1 MAWYMAALPALT
13 PIIRNS
19 SRRLKQGKAI
29 SFPIATSDSGA
40 ERLSHEAAAHTRRP
54 ARRPARARAAVQR
67 RRPAAPLWRK
77 MAQVGHASG
86 AATATLWFFYIIL
99 VTLQKSRGQANMRS
113 VKTLGLLGTGVI
125 GGGWAARALHF
136 GIDVI
141 AADVKPEMEEWIR
154 GAVANAEPAL
164 ARLTSAPLPP
174 KGILSFTT
182 DLREMARRADFVQ
195 ENIPE
200 QLALKQRMLAEV
212 SRHAAAD
219 VIIASST
226 SGLTPTDLQRDMV
239 SPQRFCVA
247 HPFNPVY
254 LLPLVELVGG
264 ASTAQSTI
272 DAAAKFF
279 KYIGMHPLHVRH
291 EVPGHLTDR
300 LQEAL
305 WREILHL
312 VNDGIAT
319 TGELDDSIVYGPGL
333 RWAAMGTN
341 LIYHLAGGESGMRH
355 MLAQFGPCL
364 KWPWTKLEA
373 PELTDTL
380 IDRMVEGTQVEAA
393 GRSIR
398 ELERLRDDYLVAIQ
412 QVLRQYDI
420 GAGST
425 LRALEERLHKDATRA
440 SATAPADS
448 ARPLRLMDATVR
460 AEWVDYNRHMSDFR
474 YVQLCGDAIDVL
486 FRQVGVDEAYRA
498 SGRMYYT
505 VENHIRHLGEAKAG
519 EALYVTAQVLGVD
532 AKRLHVLQRVYRS
545 RDGREIANA
554 EQMYLHADTAAAKAS
569 PADPTIRAKLEA
581 FARAHAGLPVPPEC
595 GKAISLARI

>member
-1 MAWYMAALPALT
+1 M
-13 PIIRNS
+13 IIM
-19 SRRLKQGKAI
+19 
-29 SFPIATSDSGA
+29 
-40 ERLSHEAAAHTRRP
+40 
-54 ARRPARARAAVQR
+54 
-67 RRPAAPLWRK
+67 RK
-77 MAQVGHASG
+77 
-86 AATATLWFFYIIL
+86 
-99 VTLQKSRGQANMRS
+99 

-164 ARLTSAPLPP
+164 ARLTFAPLPP
-174 KGILSFTT
+174 KGKLSFTT
-182 DLREMARRADFVQ
+182 DLKVMAQRADFIQ

-200 QLALKQRMLAEV
+200 QLPLKQRMLAEV
-212 SRHAAAD
+212 SRYAAAD

-239 SPQRFCVA
+239 SPERFCVA

-264 ASTAQSTI
+264 EKTVQATI
-272 DAAAKFF
+272 DAAAQFF
-279 KYIGMHPLHVRH
+279 KYIGMHPLHVRR

-312 VNDGIAT
+312 VNDGVAT
-319 TGELDDSIVYGPGL
+319 TGELDESIIYGPGL

-373 PELTDTL
+373 PELTEGL
-380 IDRMVEGTQVEAA
+380 IDRMVEGTQAQAA

-412 QVLRQYDI
+412 QVLRQYNI
-420 GAGST
+420 GAGAT
-425 LRALEERLHKDATRA
+425 LRALEERLYLDAAGSQAAKPIETGK
-440 SATAPADS
+440 
-448 ARPLRLMDATVR
+448 PLRLLDTVVR
-460 AEWVDYNRHMSDFR
+460 PEWVDYNRHMSDFR
-474 YVQLCGDAIDVL
+474 YSQVFGDAMDAL
-486 FRQVGVDEAYRA
+486 FRRAGVDEAYRNT
-498 SGRMYYT
+498 GRMYYS
-505 VENHIRHLGEAKAG
+505 VESHVKHVGEAKVG
-519 EALYVTAQVLGVD
+519 EPLYVTTQLLAVD
-532 AKRLHVLQRVYRS
+532 DKRLHVFHRMHRG
-545 RDGREIANA
+545 RDDKQVATA
-554 EQMYLHADTAAAKAS
+554 EQMYLHVDTAAAKAA
-569 PADPTIRAKLEA
+569 PADAAVRSKLEA
-581 FARAHAGLPVPPEC
+581 MLRGHGGLAAPPEAGRAVGR
-595 GKAISLARI
+595 GKH

>member
-1 MAWYMAALPALT
+1 M
-13 PIIRNS
+13 RN
-19 SRRLKQGKAI
+19 
-29 SFPIATSDSGA
+29 
-40 ERLSHEAAAHTRRP
+40 
-54 ARRPARARAAVQR
+54 
-67 RRPAAPLWRK
+67 
-77 MAQVGHASG
+77 
-86 AATATLWFFYIIL
+86 
-99 VTLQKSRGQANMRS
+99 

-141 AADVKPEMEEWIR
+141 AADVKPEMEAWIR

-174 KGILSFTT
+174 KGTLSFTT
-182 DLREMARRADFVQ
+182 DARVMAERADFIQ

-212 SRHAAAD
+212 SRYAAAD

-239 SPQRFCVA
+239 SPERFLVA

-264 ASTAQSTI
+264 RNT
-272 DAAAKFF
+272 AAATIAASARFF
-279 KYIGMHPLHVRH
+279 TYIGMHALEVRR

-300 LQEAL
+300 LQEAI
-305 WREILHL
+305 WREILHM
-312 VNDGIAT
+312 VNDGVAT
-319 TGELDDSIVYGPGL
+319 TGELDDSIIYGPGL

-341 LIYHLAGGESGMRH
+341 MIYHLAGGEAGMRH
-355 MLAQFGPCL
+355 MLAQFGPAL

-373 PELTDTL
+373 PELTESL
-380 IDRMVEGTQVEAA
+380 IDKMVEGTQAQAA

-425 LRALEERLHKDATRA
+425 LRALEERLYKDAGVGAA
-440 SATAPADS
+440 SAPGGAGS
-448 ARPLRLMDATVR
+448 AAQLPRFDTVVRP
-460 AEWVDYNRHMSDFR
+460 EWTDYNMHMSDFH
-474 YVQLCGDAIDVL
+474 YGHIFGDAMDAL
-486 FRQVGVDEAYRA
+486 YRQLGIDEAYRKK
-498 SGRMYYT
+498 GRMFYT
-505 VENHIRHLGEAKAG
+505 VESHIKHLAEAKVG
-519 EALYVTAQVLGVD
+519 EPLYVTTQILGAD
-532 AKRLHVLQRVYRS
+532 AKRLHVFHRLHRRG
-545 RDGREIANA
+545 DDALIATG
-554 EQMYLHADTAAAKAS
+554 EQMHLHVNTKEAKATPVDAATGAALDS
-569 PADPTIRAKLEA
+569 LSRAHVALPLPSEAGKPVGSRAK
-581 FARAHAGLPVPPEC
+581 H
-595 GKAISLARI
+595 

>member
-1 MAWYMAALPALT
+1 M
-13 PIIRNS
+13 
-19 SRRLKQGKAI
+19 
-29 SFPIATSDSGA
+29 
-40 ERLSHEAAAHTRRP
+40 
-54 ARRPARARAAVQR
+54 
-67 RRPAAPLWRK
+67 RK
-77 MAQVGHASG
+77 V
-86 AATATLWFFYIIL
+86 
-99 VTLQKSRGQANMRS
+99 R
-113 VKTLGLLGTGVI
+113 TLGLLGTGVI

-164 ARLTSAPLPP
+164 ARLTCAPLPP
-174 KGILSFTT
+174 KGKLSFTT
-182 DLREMARRADFVQ
+182 DLKVMARQADFIQ

-239 SPQRFCVA
+239 SPERFCVA

-264 ASTAQSTI
+264 TKTAPGTI

-279 KYIGMHPLHVRH
+279 TYIGMHALHVRR

-305 WREILHL
+305 WREILHM
-312 VNDGIAT
+312 VNDGVAT
-319 TGELDDSIVYGPGL
+319 TGELDESIIYGPGL

-341 LIYHLAGGESGMRH
+341 MIYHLAGGESGMRH

-373 PELTDTL
+373 PELSETL
-380 IDRMVEGTQVEAA
+380 IDRMVEGTQAQAA

-412 QVLRQYDI
+412 QVLRQYNI
-420 GAGST
+420 GAGAT
-425 LRALEERLHKDATRA
+425 LRALETRLHQDAA
-440 SATAPADS
+440 AESAHALEAGAPG
-448 ARPLRLMDATVR
+448 RPLRLLDAEVR
-460 AEWVDYNRHMSDFR
+460 PEWVDYNRHMSDFR
-474 YVQLCGDAIDVL
+474 YGQLFGDAMDVL

-498 SGRMYYT
+498 TGRMYYT
-505 VENHIRHLGEAKAG
+505 VENHIRHLGEAKCG
-519 EALYVTAQVLGVD
+519 EPLYVTAQLLKVD
-532 AKRLHVLQRVYRS
+532 DKRLHVLQRIHRG
-545 RDGREIANA
+545 RDDELIATA
-554 EQMYLHADTAAAKAS
+554 EQMYLHVDTTAAKAA
-569 PADPTIRAKLEA
+569 PVDAKVGGKLA
-581 FARAHAGLPVPPEC
+581 AILQNHAGLPVPPGVGC
-595 GKAISLARI
+595 AVGRAPR

>member
-1 MAWYMAALPALT
+1 M
-13 PIIRNS
+13 
-19 SRRLKQGKAI
+19 
-29 SFPIATSDSGA
+29 
-40 ERLSHEAAAHTRRP
+40 
-54 ARRPARARAAVQR
+54 
-67 RRPAAPLWRK
+67 RK
-77 MAQVGHASG
+77 
-86 AATATLWFFYIIL
+86 
-99 VTLQKSRGQANMRS
+99 

-174 KGILSFTT
+174 KGKLSFTT
-182 DLREMARRADFVQ
+182 DLKVMAQQADFIQ

-200 QLALKQRMLAEV
+200 QLPLKQRMLAEV
-212 SRHAAAD
+212 SRHAGAD

-239 SPQRFCVA
+239 APERFCVA

-264 ASTAQSTI
+264 EKTSQSTI

-279 KYIGMHPLHVRH
+279 TYIGMHPLHVRR
-291 EVPGHLTDR
+291 EIPGHLTDR

-305 WREILHL
+305 WREILHM

-319 TGELDDSIVYGPGL
+319 TGELDESIIYGPGL

-373 PELTDTL
+373 PELTETL
-380 IDRMVEGTQVEAA
+380 IDRMVEGTQAQAA

-412 QVLRQYDI
+412 QVLRQYNI
-420 GAGST
+420 GAGAT
-425 LRALEERLHKDATRA
+425 LRSLEDRLFQDAA
-440 SATAPADS
+440 AGHAAAAHDPGA
-448 ARPLRLMDATVR
+448 PLRTHNAVVR
-460 AEWVDYNRHMSDFR
+460 PEWVDYNRHMSDFR
-474 YVQLCGDAIDVL
+474 YGQVFGDAMEPL
-486 FRQVGVDEAYRA
+486 FRQLGVDEAYRA
-498 SGRMYYT
+498 TGRMYYT
-505 VENHIRHLGEAKAG
+505 VENHIRHVGEAKVG
-519 EALYVTAQVLGVD
+519 ESLYVTAQVLEAD
-532 AKRLHVLQRVYRS
+532 DKRLHVFQRMFRG
-545 RDGREIANA
+545 RDDKLIATA
-554 EQMYLHADTAAAKAS
+554 DQMYLHVDTGAAKAAA
-569 PADPTIRAKLEA
+569 ADPKVREKAGQLLRAQAALPRPAEA
-581 FARAHAGLPVPPEC
+581 GRAVGF
-595 GKAISLARI
+595 GKHTG